1 MFYFKFMADTAYC
14 GTEYIE
20 YMAFEERP
28 SEDELDDI
36 AQDIANN
43 NAESFEYLVT
53 GWDNDEF
60 DNDED
65 RAAALEDYYN
75 DVCGYW
81 IEISKKEF
89 EENS

>member
-14 GTEYIE
+14 GTEHTE

-28 SEDELDDI
+28 SEAELDET
-36 AQDIANN
+36 AQEIANN
-43 NAESFEYLVT
+43 NAASFEYLVT
-53 GWDNDEF
+53 GWDDDEF

-75 DVCGYW
+75 DVCGCW

>member
-1 MFYFKFMADTAYC
+1 MFYFKFVADTAYC
-14 GTEYIE
+14 GTEHIE
-20 YMAFEERP
+20 YMTFEERP

-53 GWDNDEF
+53 GWDDDEF

-75 DVCGYW
+75 DVSGCW
-81 IEISKKEF
+81 TEISKEEF

>member
-1 MFYFKFMADTAYC
+1 MFYFKFVADTAYC
-14 GTEYIE
+14 GTEHIE
-20 YMAFEERP
+20 YMVFEERP
-28 SEDELDDI
+28 SEDELEDI
-36 AQDIANN
+36 AHDIATN

-53 GWDNDEF
+53 GWDDDEF

-75 DVCGYW
+75 DVSGCW
-81 IEISKKEF
+81 IEISKEEF

>member
-1 MFYFKFMADTAYC
+1 MADTAYC
-14 GTEYIE
+14 GTEHIE
-20 YMAFEERP
+20 YMAFKERP

-53 GWDNDEF
+53 GWNDDEF
-60 DNDED
+60 DSDED

-75 DVCGYW
+75 DVSGCW

>member
-1 MFYFKFMADTAYC
+1 MADTAYC
-14 GTEYIE
+14 GTEHIE

-75 DVCGYW
+75 DVSGSW
-81 IEISKKEF
+81 VEISKEEF

>member
-1 MFYFKFMADTAYC
+1 MFYFKFIADTAYC
-14 GTEYIE
+14 GTKCIE

-28 SEDELDDI
+28 PEIELDDI
-36 AQDIANN
+36 AEEIAIN

-53 GWDNDEF
+53 GWDDDEF

-75 DVCGYW
+75 DVSGCW
-81 IEISKKEF
+81 IEISKEEF